1 MNSPSLTRAA
11 EIVRA
16 GGVVAYPTESCF
28 GLGCDP
34 RNSAALRRIL
44 HMKRRAPDKGL
55 ILIADCYER
64 LLPFLQAGDL
74 NSDGEKLPAR
84 IAETWPGPNTWLLP
98 AGARASHRL
107 RGAHSKLA
115 VRVTAHRDAAQLCK
129 LARMPLVSTSANRA
143 GRRALRDA
151 GAVRREFGGEVDYI
165 VDGRIGGASAP
176 STIRDGESG
185 RVLRA

>member
-1 MNSPSLTRAA
+1 
-11 EIVRA
+11 
-16 GGVVAYPTESCF
+16 
-28 GLGCDP
+28 
-34 RNSAALRRIL
+34 
-44 HMKRRAPDKGL
+44 MKRRAPDKGM

-64 LLPFLQAGDL
+64 LLPFLEAGK
-74 NSDGEKLPAR
+74 EKLPAR

-98 AGARASHRL
+98 AGARASRRL

-115 VRVTAHRDAAQLCK
+115 VRVTAHQEAAQLCK

-165 VDGRIGGASAP
+165 VEGRIGGASAP